1 MLEYWNVGILA
12 INRKDYSMT
21 KAELQEQLEYT
32 QAEYY
37 SLLQQI
43 EELKSI
49 ITEGNRETNEPHL
62 TDESIDIYERYKE
75 LLKNKIEE
83 ITGEKI
89 DFCYYSFY

>member
-1 MLEYWNVGILA
+1 
-12 INRKDYSMT
+12 MT

-49 ITEGNRETNEPHL
+49 IT
-62 TDESIDIYERYKE
+62 
-75 LLKNKIEE
+75 
-83 ITGEKI
+83 
-89 DFCYYSFY
+89 

>member
-1 MLEYWNVGILA
+1 
-12 INRKDYSMT
+12 MT

-43 EELKSI
+43 EVLKSI
-49 ITEGNRETNEPHL
+49 ITEGNRETNKPHM
-62 TDESIDIYERYKE
+62 TSESVAIYEHYNE
-75 LLKNKIEE
+75 LLNNKIEE

>member
-1 MLEYWNVGILA
+1 
-12 INRKDYSMT
+12 MT

-32 QAEYY
+32 QTEYY
-37 SLLQQI
+37 RLLQQI

-49 ITEGNRETNEPHL
+49 ITEGNRETNSLRLPS
-62 TDESIDIYERYKE
+62 ESVSLYKYYKE
-75 LLKNKIEE
+75 LLNNKVEE

>member
-1 MLEYWNVGILA
+1 
-12 INRKDYSMT
+12 MT
-21 KAELQEQLEYT
+21 KEELQEQLEYT
-32 QAEYY
+32 QAKYN

-49 ITEGNRETNEPHL
+49 IAEGNRETNIPHM
-62 TDESIDIYERYKE
+62 TSKSVAIYEHYNE
-75 LLKNKIEE
+75 ILNNKIEE

>member
-1 MLEYWNVGILA
+1 
-12 INRKDYSMT
+12 MT

-49 ITEGNRETNEPHL
+49 ITEGNRETNSLRLPS
-62 TDESIDIYERYKE
+62 ESVSLYKYYKE
-75 LLKNKIEE
+75 LLNNKVEE

-89 DFCYYSFY
+89 DFCSYSFY

>member
-1 MLEYWNVGILA
+1 
-12 INRKDYSMT
+12 MT
-21 KAELQEQLEYT
+21 KAELQGQLEYT
-32 QAEYY
+32 QTKYY
-37 SLLQQI
+37 GLSYQI

-49 ITEGNRETNEPHL
+49 IIEGNRETNIPHIPS
-62 TDESIDIYERYKE
+62 ESVAIYEHYKE